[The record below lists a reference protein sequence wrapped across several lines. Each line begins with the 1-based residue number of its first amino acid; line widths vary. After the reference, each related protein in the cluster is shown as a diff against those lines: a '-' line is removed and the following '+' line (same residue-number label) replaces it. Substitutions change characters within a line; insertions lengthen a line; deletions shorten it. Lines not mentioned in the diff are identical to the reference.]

1 MMAKEYNETTNK
13 LTNKDLKNLGLRS
26 MFYQTGF
33 TFEKMQGNSFG
44 CSILPGLEKIH
55 GKIVKK

>member
-33 TFEKMQGNSFG
+33 TFEK
-44 CSILPGLEKIH
+44 CRV
-55 GKIVKK
+55 IVSAGAYFQD

>member
-13 LTNKDLKNLGLRS
+13 LTNKDLKKLGLRS

-33 TFEKMQGNSFG
+33 R
-44 CSILPGLEKIH
+44 LEHTSMIRE
-55 GKIVKK
+55 ITWIR

>member
-26 MFYQTGF
+26 MFYQTGL
-33 TFEKMQGNSFG
+33 TLKK
-44 CSILPGLEKIH
+44 CRV
-55 GKIVKK
+55 IVSAGAYFQD

>member
-33 TFEKMQGNSFG
+33 TFEKNAG
-44 CSILPGLEKIH
+44 
-55 GKIVKK
+55 